1 MVSLIP
7 VLIVEDD
14 PHWQAGIQVLLQES
28 GRFQA
33 VSTVDHYEAALT
45 AFVQYQPQLV
55 LLDWQIVG
63 EKDGLD
69 VGHKLL
75 QLGLPSH
82 QIILISAASPQSIPK
97 HPFLYIPK
105 NQISNQ
111 LLPLLDSVFP
121 A

>member
-14 PHWQAGIQVLLQES
+14 PHWQVGIRALLEQTH
-28 GRFQA
+28 RFQA
-33 VSTVDHYEAALT
+33 VSTVDHYEEALE
-45 AFVQYQPQLV
+45 AFMQHQPQLV

-69 VGHKLL
+69 IGHKLL
-75 QLGLPSH
+75 QLGMSSH
-82 QIILISAASPQSIPK
+82 QIVLISAANPQSIPS

-105 NQISNQ
+105 NQISDQ
-111 LLPLLDSVFP
+111 LLPLLDALFP
-121 A
+121 T

>member
-7 VLIVEDD
+7 VLVVEDD
-14 PHWQAGIQVLLQES
+14 PHWQEGIQVLLQQS

-33 VSTVDHYEAALT
+33 VSIVDHYEDALS
-45 AFVQYQPQLV
+45 AFTQYQPQLV
-55 LLDWQIVG
+55 LLDWQIIG

-75 QLGLPSH
+75 QLGLASH
-82 QIILISAASPQSIPK
+82 QIVLISAANPQSIPS

-105 NQISNQ
+105 NQISDQ
-111 LLPLLDSVFP
+111 LLPLLDALFP